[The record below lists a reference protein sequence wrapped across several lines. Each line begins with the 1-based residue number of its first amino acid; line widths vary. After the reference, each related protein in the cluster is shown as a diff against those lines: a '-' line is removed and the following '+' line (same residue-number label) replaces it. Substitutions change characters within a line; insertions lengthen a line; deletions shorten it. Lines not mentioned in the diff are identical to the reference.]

1 MRALEGRIRI
11 SSKKPSSLTKVLL
24 HTIIPQL
31 LLDDKGDDS
40 AKMLRHLEL
49 IDDDLSLYG
58 VKVVKIEDPIISK
71 KYGMRQPPGIG
82 LFRKGTDFI
91 KYEGDIFDQDE
102 MLEWLT
108 DPNVMAVN
116 DQIERVNRKML
127 NKLLK
132 RNEYMA
138 VLFCK

>member
-1 MRALEGRIRI
+1 
-11 SSKKPSSLTKVLL
+11 
-24 HTIIPQL
+24 
-31 LLDDKGDDS
+31 
-40 AKMLRHLEL
+40 MLRHLEL
-49 IDDDLSLYG
+49 IDDELSLYG
-58 VKVVKIEDPIISK
+58 VKMVKIEDPIISK

-82 LFRKGTDFI
+82 LFRKGADFI

-108 DPNVMAVN
+108 DPNVMAVS

>member
-1 MRALEGRIRI
+1 
-11 SSKKPSSLTKVLL
+11 
-24 HTIIPQL
+24 
-31 LLDDKGDDS
+31 
-40 AKMLRHLEL
+40 MLRHLEL
-49 IDDDLSLYG
+49 IDDELSLYG
-58 VKVVKIEDPIISK
+58 VKVVKIEDQIISK

-82 LFRKGTDFI
+82 LFRKGADFI

-108 DPNVMAVN
+108 DPNVMAVS

-138 VLFCK
+138 VLFCKFVLVGIIYFIRIYGLDLVYLKQSTI